1 MAVLGGLSAI
11 TFVIMKRNC
20 IIAQRKRH
28 AKPAR
33 IIRANAGFA
42 KSQFANRKEFT
53 MATWHQQK
61 AGLGN
66 LYARPEKG
74 YKVVSD
80 KPGEFAS
87 AICFSRK
94 RDAERLARRNGGI
107 IIAAKKG

>member
-1 MAVLGGLSAI
+1 
-11 TFVIMKRNC
+11 
-20 IIAQRKRH
+20 
-28 AKPAR
+28 
-33 IIRANAGFA
+33 
-42 KSQFANRKEFT
+42 

-66 LYARPEKG
+66 LYTRPEKG

-87 AICFSRK
+87 AICFNCK

-107 IIAAKKG
+107 IISAKKG